1 MFADFDI
8 GLIIFLVVVG
18 VSVLLFELGLLRS
31 VYSEDEQKKRQLK
44 KRLADVRSTLR
55 SQADD
60 EILRTDLNP
69 NDTPHAKFILLI
81 PGANYISVLIDR
93 TGKRTTLST
102 IVFIMI
108 ALATT
113 AGTISW
119 YFTGDL
125 VLPLIVAP
133 LAFLA
138 PVMFLGVSAGKR
150 LDQFDEQLPE
160 AIDIIIRA
168 LRAGHPLDGALK
180 VVSEELPNPVA
191 EEFSVTSA
199 EINYGVTIK
208 KALNGMAD
216 RVPSKQ
222 LRSFVTAVLVQKETG
237 GNLAEILE
245 NISSVIRGGFKFQR
259 KLKTLAA
266 EGKMSIA
273 VLAGMPLVLGFG
285 MYLLNRDLV
294 TELFTNPKGKDLLYG
309 VTVLF
314 IIGYFWAKKI
324 VKIEV

>member
-1 MFADFDI
+1 MFTDI
-8 GLIIFLVVVG
+8 DLGLVIFLGMVG
-18 VSVLLFELGLLRS
+18 IAVLLFEVGLLRS
-31 VYSEDEQKKRQLK
+31 VYSDDEQKKRHLK
-44 KRLADVRSTLR
+44 KRLEDVRTTLR
-55 SQADD
+55 SQTDD
-60 EILRTDLNP
+60 DVLRKDLNA
-69 NDTPHAKFILLI
+69 NDTAYAKFILQV
-81 PGANYISVLIDR
+81 PGANYINGLIEK

-102 IVFIMI
+102 IIFIMI
-108 ALATT
+108 ALAAI
-113 AGTISW
+113 AGAISW
-119 YFTGDL
+119 YYTSEPIL
-125 VLPLIVAP
+125 LLIVVP
-133 LAFLA
+133 LAFLFPIMILNA
-138 PVMFLGVSAGKR
+138 SAGKR
-150 LDQFDEQLPE
+150 LDRFDEQLPE

-168 LRAGHPLDGALK
+168 LRAGYPFDGALK

-199 EINYGVTIK
+199 EINYGVTVSN
-208 KALNGMAD
+208 ALNGMVQ

-259 KLKTLAA
+259 KLKTLSA

-273 VLAGMPLVLGFG
+273 VLAGMPIVLGFG

-294 TELFTNPKGKDLLYG
+294 TELFTNPKGNDLLYG